1 MPRTLEARVHQASAT
16 AGQGTVRTHH
26 IVIDRPVEKGGT
38 DRGPL
43 GGELLLLSLGGCF
56 LSTLL
61 AAVGSRSA
69 EVSNIHIAVTATI
82 DGTPERIEAMELRIR
97 ARYSDDEMMRKLVG
111 IAERGCLVTN
121 TLKAALVIT
130 IVLERED

>member
-1 MPRTLEARVHQASAT
+1 MPRTLHARVDQTGAT
-16 AGQGTVRTHH
+16 TGLGTARTHRV
-26 IVIDRPVEKGGT
+26 VIDRPVEKGGT
-38 DRGPL
+38 NQGPL

-69 EVSNIHIAVTATI
+69 EVSNIRVAVTATI
-82 DGTPERIEAMELRIR
+82 DGTPERIEAMELRVT
-97 ARYSDDEMMRKLVG
+97 ARYSDDELMRKLVG

>member
-1 MPRTLEARVHQASAT
+1 MSRTIEVHVAQTGTSTSRGTAR
-16 AGQGTVRTHH
+16 HH
-26 IVIDRPVEKGGT
+26 EVVIDRPLDKGGH

-56 LSTLL
+56 MSTLL

-69 EVSNIHIAVTATI
+69 EVDNVRITVTATV
-82 DGTPERIEAMELRIR
+82 GGVPERIEAMALRVN
-97 ARYSDDEMMRKLVG
+97 ATYTDTDLMRKLLA

-121 TLKAALVIT
+121 TLKDAM
-130 IVLERED
+130 VLSLILEPSQ

>member
-1 MPRTLEARVHQASAT
+1 MPRTLEARVDQTGAT
-16 AGQGTVRTHH
+16 TGLGTARTHRV
-26 IVIDRPVEKGGT
+26 VIDRPVEKGGT
-38 DRGPL
+38 NQGPL